1 MGAGPIVMYVAR
13 PKNPG
18 VILQLR
24 WVNEFE
30 VTNMTKGNM
39 FLLGLII
46 KL

>member
-1 MGAGPIVMYVAR
+1 MYVAKL
-13 PKNPG
+13 KNPG

-30 VTNMTKGNM
+30 VTKMMKGNI
-39 FLLGLII
+39 FLLGLTI

>member
-1 MGAGPIVMYVAR
+1 MCVVKS
-13 PKNPG
+13 KNPG
-18 VILQLR
+18 VIVQLR

-39 FLLGLII
+39 FLLGLTI